1 MRLRVSAV
9 EEFRPKEQL
18 NDLKPLL
25 LLFRQKCG
33 HAVNFVPIYPL
44 ILFSQL
50 TPQQINGDSQQ
61 QKKQKKPTFSNG
73 R

>member
-1 MRLRVSAV
+1 MRVSSSRILTQRATK
-9 EEFRPKEQL
+9 R
-18 NDLKPLL
+18 PLL
-25 LLFRQKCG
+25 LLFRQNCG

-61 QKKQKKPTFSNG
+61 HKNPTLLNG